1 MRRRTEPTTSEK
13 RALMKADRLLSL
25 NGMDREQLL
34 ELARVLA
41 STLMDTVNDEMVRT
55 DWEFLYAD
63 MWDEAI
69 EEFHEDGL

>member
-69 EEFHEDGL
+69 EEFHADD

>member
-55 DWEFLYAD
+55 DGEFLYAD
-63 MWDEAI
+63 MCDEAI
-69 EEFHEDGL
+69 EEFHADD

>member
-69 EEFHEDGL
+69 EEMHADD